1 MKEEQPKNCE
11 GNMDGKT
18 RGGGRREFGKKK
30 FAGKLGTDNEK
41 AIGSIANVDY
51 LSPP

>member
-18 RGGGRREFGKKK
+18 RGGGGGNLEKKISWE
-30 FAGKLGTDNEK
+30 ARN
-41 AIGSIANVDY
+41 
-51 LSPP
+51 